1 LEISL
6 GIMPIVMA
14 IWLAPASVIISTRRK
29 PKAADLCNAEAVHLV
44 RAAPEGVIVGRQT
57 CGGITRMFAVNTLF

>member
-1 LEISL
+1 
-6 GIMPIVMA
+6 MMIVRV
-14 IWLAPASVIISTRRK
+14 ICPAPASVIICIGRK
-29 PKAADLCNAEAVHLV
+29 SKAADLCNAEAVHLV